1 MPRTQRARLAP
12 TPSGYL
18 HRGNAANFLLNAR
31 LAEGGELLL
40 RIDDLDRGRFRPEYL
55 DDIFRVIDW
64 LGITVTEGPANAE
77 DFAANWSQEHRMP
90 LYRTAL
96 ELLRDNKLVF
106 ACPCTRKE
114 LARETHHYGCLQ
126 GKVALDTPEVAWR
139 INTRELETL
148 IIPDRILPAGFTV
161 DLHAD
166 IPDFVV
172 RTKAGRPSYQLACT
186 VDDQFY
192 GVNTVGRGQDLLP
205 STAAQS
211 VLSDLLGYEPLFERV
226 EWLHH
231 PLVVGAEGEKLSK
244 SAGAQGIS
252 ESYDPADLER
262 LNSLI
267 SGWLGSG
274 PPVR

>member
-1 MPRTQRARLAP
+1 MPRTRRARLAP

-96 ELLRDNKLVF
+96 ELLRDSKLVF

-186 VDDQFY
+186 VDDQFFRI
-192 GVNTVGRGQDLLP
+192 NTIGRGQDLLP

-211 VLSDLLGYEPLFERV
+211 VVSDLLGYQPFFERV
-226 EWLHH
+226 KFLHH
-231 PLVVGAEGEKLSK
+231 PLVVGPDGEKLSK
-244 SAGAQGIS
+244 SAGGQGVSMITEALDDELLS
-252 ESYDPADLER
+252 QLVS
-262 LNSLI
+262 SWH
-267 SGWLGSG
+267 G
-274 PPVR
+274 VV